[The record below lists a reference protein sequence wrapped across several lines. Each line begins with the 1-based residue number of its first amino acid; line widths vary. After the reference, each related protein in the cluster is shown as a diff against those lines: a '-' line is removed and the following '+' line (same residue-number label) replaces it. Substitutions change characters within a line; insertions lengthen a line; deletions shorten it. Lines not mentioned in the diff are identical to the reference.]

1 MSAPHSVTTV
11 DTEHCGRCETMESRL
26 RGEEESVCAR
36 VCVSEFVI
44 VG

>member
-1 MSAPHSVTTV
+1 MLGPHSVTTV

-26 RGEEESVCAR
+26 RGEEERVCA
-36 VCVSEFVI
+36 CVSEFVI